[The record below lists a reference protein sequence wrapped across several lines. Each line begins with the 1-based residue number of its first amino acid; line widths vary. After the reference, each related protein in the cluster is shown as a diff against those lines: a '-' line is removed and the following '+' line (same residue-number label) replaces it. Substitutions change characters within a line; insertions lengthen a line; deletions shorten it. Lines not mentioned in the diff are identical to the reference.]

1 MGYTVSPCSIYE
13 GTSFLME
20 HLIWTLKLG
29 SIIPHLEFLF
39 QESAMENQTS
49 LEQQQDVILIL
60 CLTRSR
66 FAKSLQCCCASRV
79 YICSHFV
86 DLLILC

>member
-1 MGYTVSPCSIYE
+1 
-13 GTSFLME
+13 ME

-29 SIIPHLEFLF
+29 PIIPQLAFLF
-39 QESAMENQTS
+39 CESTTENQTS
-49 LEQQQDVILIL
+49 LEQQQDVILIF
-60 CLTRSR
+60 CLTWSR